1 MIEAWGRGVDKIREA
16 CEKYDVLLPE
26 YEINEEGIMVC
37 CKACDK
43 YLNLLYQKS
52 QPVQNEQVCEQ
63 DLIANIIRFCVTLKS
78 SNEIIDHFNMPN
90 RSYFKR
96 HFLDKMLKTGML
108 KMTIPEKPSSKKQ
121 KYFS

>member
-26 YEINEEGIMVC
+26 YEINEEGIMVY

-90 RSYFKR
+90 RSYFKH
-96 HFLDKMLKTGML
+96 HFF
-108 KMTIPEKPSSKKQ
+108 E
-121 KYFS
+121 

>member
-1 MIEAWGRGVDKIREA
+1 
-16 CEKYDVLLPE
+16 
-26 YEINEEGIMVC
+26 MVY

-63 DLIANIIRFCVTLKS
+63 DDEQDLIADIIRFCVTPKS
-78 SNEIIDHFNMPN
+78 SNEIIVQFDMPN